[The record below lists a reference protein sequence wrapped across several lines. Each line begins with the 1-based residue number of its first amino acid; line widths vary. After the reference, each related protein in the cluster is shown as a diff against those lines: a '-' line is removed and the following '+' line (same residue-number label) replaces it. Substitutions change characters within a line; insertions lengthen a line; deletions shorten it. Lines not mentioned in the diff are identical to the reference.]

1 MNKSLITTFLQIL
14 LLFFWSCTT
23 NSESSNSTVDERTS
37 IEMKT
42 DYGIMVIA
50 LYNET
55 PLHRDNFVKLAKQG
69 AFDSLLFHRVIENFM
84 IQGGD
89 PDSRYAQAN
98 DTLGGGG
105 LDYKVEAEFNP
116 SLFHKKGALGAARDG
131 NLKRAS
137 SSMQFY
143 IVQGK
148 VYNDSLLTVSE
159 RRINGWLAEH
169 YFKNDSTN
177 KPLLDSLQ
185 KAIDDKNREQYI
197 LYDDS
202 IKSMAKAYVN
212 FKQYTIPE
220 SHGQVYKS
228 LGGTPFLDQNY
239 TVFGQVIEGLN
250 VLDSIA
256 MVQTNPL
263 DRPVGDVRI
272 QTVRVLQ

>member
-148 VYNDSLLTVSE
+148 VYNDSLLTASE